1 MTLDPEIAAW
11 VEAYPAPAVDP
22 REVDAVRAIYADY
35 MADRG
40 GPQPVQTH
48 PDVRLESARINGI
61 DVLIWSPPQPRRAPV
76 VIAMHG
82 GAFIVGHPLGAER
95 IAVPLAAQHGIIT
108 VSVAYRLSPEHH
120 APAALDDCMAVLDAV
135 VGTETDR
142 VAVHG
147 SSAGACLAASLA
159 LRARDAG
166 IELLLQ
172 SLSCPVVDPR
182 AMHAD
187 DPDHSAHGPSP
198 TLTREAVIAMWEHYL
213 GDDIDDPPVHTAP
226 SLASDHRGVAPAH
239 VVVAECDVLRDEGTA
254 YAWALSAAGVSTT
267 LRRFGGTVHGF
278 DGLLPDSSVGQRA
291 IASQVEALAFALRR

>member
-1 MTLDPEIAAW
+1 
-11 VEAYPAPAVDP
+11 
-22 REVDAVRAIYADY
+22 
-35 MADRG
+35 
-40 GPQPVQTH
+40 
-48 PDVRLESARINGI
+48 
-61 DVLIWSPPQPRRAPV
+61 
-76 VIAMHG
+76 
-82 GAFIVGHPLGAER
+82 
-95 IAVPLAAQHGIIT
+95 
-108 VSVAYRLSPEHH
+108 
-120 APAALDDCMAVLDAV
+120 
-135 VGTETDR
+135 
-142 VAVHG
+142 
-147 SSAGACLAASLA
+147 LAASLA

-254 YAWALSAAGVSTT
+254 YAWALSTAGVSTT